1 MSFVFPKKDEEEII
15 LSIQDHW
22 IILVKPV
29 FLIISGVVLFSF
41 MTYLAILLRPS
52 SFLFGLIALFLGIVF
67 LGLCIHFF
75 FIFLLH
81 WEVSALVFT
90 TKRLIDLR
98 FFPYVEDDVVHTEI
112 FTINEIEKRKRG
124 IVQNLLNYGDVIVI
138 VPGKSGSVE
147 FHNVPHPGRVA
158 NFIENIKL
166 NRPVDKKDFEKLGP
180 SFSKKYEFL
189 NPNVKHE

>member
-41 MTYLAILLRPS
+41 MTYLAVLLRPT
-52 SFLFGLIALFLGIVF
+52 SFLFGLVALFFGIVF

-189 NPNVKHE
+189 NPLKKHE

>member
-1 MSFVFPKKDEEEII
+1 MTFVFEKKDEEDII

-22 IILVKPV
+22 IILLKPI
-29 FLIISGVVLFSF
+29 FLIVSGVVMFF
-41 MTYLAILLRPS
+41 AMTYLAVLLKPS
-52 SFLFGLIALFLGIVF
+52 SAMIGLISLFFGIIF

-81 WEVSALVFT
+81 WEISSLVFT
-90 TKRLIDLR
+90 TKRIIDLR

-112 FTINEIEKRKRG
+112 KMINEIEKRKRG

-147 FHNVPHPGRVA
+147 FHNVTHPGRLA
-158 NFIENIKL
+158 NFIQNIKF
-166 NRPVDKKDFEKLGP
+166 NRAVEKKDFERLGP
-180 SFSKKYEFL
+180 TFSKKYEFL
-189 NPNVKHE
+189 NPAKKDE

>member
-1 MSFVFPKKDEEEII
+1 MSFIFHKKNEEEII

-29 FLIISGVVLFSF
+29 FLIISGVVLFLF
-41 MTYLAILLRPS
+41 MTYLAVLLKPTS
-52 SFLFGLIALFLGIVF
+52 AFLGLAALFFGTVF
-67 LGLCIHFF
+67 LGLCVHFF

-81 WEVSALVFT
+81 WEISALVFT
-90 TKRLIDLR
+90 TKRIIDLR

-112 FTINEIEKRKRG
+112 VTINEIEKRKRG
-124 IVQNLLNYGDVIVI
+124 ILQNLLNYGEVIVI

-147 FHNVPHPGRVA
+147 FHNVPHPGRIA

-166 NRPVDKKDFEKLGP
+166 GRTVEKKDFERLKP
-180 SFSKKYEFL
+180 SFSKKFEFL
-189 NPNVKHE
+189 NPDKKDE

>member
-1 MSFVFPKKDEEEII
+1 MTFVFEKKGEEDVI

-29 FLIISGVVLFSF
+29 FLIISGAVLFF
-41 MTYLAILLRPS
+41 AMTYLAVLLKPS
-52 SFLFGLIALFLGIVF
+52 SAILGLVSLFLGLLF

-81 WEVSALVFT
+81 WEISALVFT
-90 TKRLIDLR
+90 TKRIIDLR

-112 FTINEIEKRKRG
+112 DTINEIEKRKRG

-166 NRPVDKKDFEKLGP
+166 SRPVEKRDFEKIGP

-189 NPNVKHE
+189 NPDKKDE